1 MSDRIPSVAVLMSTY
16 NGEKYLREQIDSI
29 LNQSEVDIQL
39 VIRDDGSADGTK
51 KILQEYRKN
60 KNITINLDGGQAD
73 LCGKD
78 ARDTGGTG
86 TVWFESDDCQ

>member
-39 VIRDDGSADGTK
+39 VIRDDGSTDGTK
-51 KILQEYRKN
+51 KILKEYRNN
-60 KNITINLDGGQAD
+60 KNIIIKPELFMAP
-73 LCGKD
+73 C
-78 ARDTGGTG
+78 
-86 TVWFESDDCQ
+86 